1 MREGSPQTIYRKDYT
16 APEFAVDTV
25 ALHFEIHPGKTLVT
39 AELALRRTA
48 SGNAP
53 LVLDG
58 EHLSL
63 QSIAVDG
70 RALAAGEYQVT
81 DTNLVVDNLPDD
93 CRLQT
98 VVEICP
104 EENTSL
110 EGLYRSR
117 TMYATQCE
125 AEGFRK
131 ITYYLDRPDVLALFT
146 VTVDA
151 DLETCPV
158 LLSNGNL
165 QSSTTLDNGRHRTV
179 WHDPFPK
186 PCYLFA
192 LVAGD
197 LACVEDSFVTCTG
210 KDVALRVFVEAKDA
224 NYCGHAI
231 ESLKKSMRWD
241 ETVYGLEYDLDLFN
255 IVAVDDF
262 NMGAMENKSLNIFN
276 TSCVLADPDITTD
289 MGYQRIEAI
298 VAHEYFHNFSGN
310 RVTCRDW
317 FQLSLKEGF
326 TVFRDSEFTADMH
339 SRGVKRVEDVAFLRT
354 HQFAEDAGP
363 MAHPV
368 RPDSFIEIS
377 NFYTLTVYEK
387 GAEVVRM
394 LHTLLGAENFQK
406 GATLYFERHDGQ
418 AVTCDDFV
426 SAMEDASG
434 RNLGQFR
441 RWYEQAGT
449 PRLSLATDYN
459 AENQQLTLNVTQENH
474 GADEP
479 AKPPLMMPL
488 SIGLLVDGRPMLLDG
503 DRTTR
508 VLEVTEQTQQFVID
522 NVVSE
527 PVLSP
532 LRGFSAP
539 VRLSNE
545 PTPEA
550 LLTLMQGDDDSFVR
564 WDAAQSFA
572 AQVIEAASDSS
583 DIDIRF
589 IDAYGAVIK
598 SDIDPALKA
607 HTLALPGE
615 EYLADRASQRGLV
628 DVFAIRAQ
636 RQRVKSLLA
645 MHFEHEWRELFTAL
659 EIRSTYTA
667 EGAQIGARAMRH
679 LALDFLCHLPHSN
692 FESARDLFSRAD
704 NLTDRLAGARGV
716 IHHADAALRK
726 DIIEQFYS
734 DWQHQTLVINQWFS
748 VQATRPAAETVETV
762 QDLMAHEAFE
772 LRNPN
777 KLRALVGAFAG
788 SNPVAFHRQDGAGY
802 TLLADTVAQIQAVNP
817 QIAAR
822 MLTPLTRFRRYA
834 HGADQM
840 QLALQRLA
848 GLDDLSRD
856 VFEVLDRSLKG

>member
-1 MREGSPQTIYRKDYT
+1 MREGPPQTIYRKDYT
-16 APEFAVDTV
+16 PPTFAVDTV
-25 ALHFEIHPGKTLVT
+25 DLHFAIYAGKTIVT
-39 AELALRRTA
+39 AELALRRLV
-48 SGNAP
+48 SGSAP

-58 EHLSL
+58 ERLLL
-63 QSIAVDG
+63 QSIAIDG
-70 RALAAGEYQVT
+70 LDLSENQYQVT
-81 DTNLVVDNLPDD
+81 DTNLVIGDLPDN
-93 CRLQT
+93 CQLRT

-131 ITYYLDRPDVLALFT
+131 ITYYPDRPDVLALFT
-146 VTVDA
+146 VTVEA
-151 DLETCPV
+151 DLATCPV

-165 QSSTTLDNGRHRTV
+165 QSAKALDDGRHRTV
-179 WHDPFPK
+179 WQDPFPK

-197 LACVEDSFVTCTG
+197 LACVEDSFITCTG
-210 KDVALRVFVEAKDA
+210 KEVALRVFVETKDA
-224 NYCGHAI
+224 DYCGHAI

-241 ETVYGLEYDLDLFN
+241 ETVYGLEYDLELFN

-377 NFYTLTVYEK
+377 NFYTVTVYEK

-426 SAMEDASG
+426 TAMEDACG
-434 RNLGQFR
+434 RDLAQFR

-459 AENQQLTLNVTQENH
+459 VESQQLTLRVTQDNHRAEAPENL
-474 GADEP
+474 
-479 AKPPLMMPL
+479 PLMIPL
-488 SIGLLVDGRPMLLDG
+488 AIGLLVGGQPMLLDG
-503 DRTTR
+503 DSTTR
-508 VLEVTEQTQQFVID
+508 VLEVTEQTQQFVIE
-522 NVVSE
+522 NVASE

-572 AQVIEAASDSS
+572 AQVIEAVSDSS
-583 DIDIRF
+583 EIDPRF
-589 IDAYGAVIK
+589 IDAYSVLIK

-607 HTLALPGE
+607 HTLALPSE
-615 EYLADRASQRGLV
+615 EYLADRAGQRGLV

-636 RQRVKSLLA
+636 RQSVKSLLA
-645 MHFEHEWRELFTAL
+645 VRFEQEWRELFSSL
-659 EIRSTYTA
+659 EKQSAYSPV
-667 EGAQIGARAMRH
+667 GAQIGQRALRH
-679 LALDFLCHLPHSN
+679 LALDFLCHLPEPSL
-692 FESARDLFSRAD
+692 ELAQELFAQAD
-704 NLTDRLAGARGV
+704 NLTDRLAGARSV
-716 IHHADAALRK
+716 IHHAAEPLRA
-726 DIIEQFYS
+726 DIIDAFYS
-734 DWQHQTLVINQWFS
+734 GWQHQALVVNQWFS
-748 VQATRPAAETVETV
+748 VQATRPAADAVESV
-762 QDLMAHEAFE
+762 QHLMTHQAFE
-772 LRNPN
+772 WRNPN
-777 KLRALVGAFAG
+777 KLRALVSAFASG
-788 SNPVAFHRQDGAGY
+788 NPVAFHRQDGAGY
-802 TLLADTVAQIQAVNP
+802 ALLADTVAKVQAANP

-822 MLTPLTRFRRYA
+822 MLAPLTRFRRYA
-834 HGADQM
+834 HGAEKM
-840 QLALQRLA
+840 QLVLEELTAI
-848 GLDDLSRD
+848 DNLSRD
-856 VFEVLDRSLKG
+856 VFEVLDRSLNG

>member
-1 MREGSPQTIYRKDYT
+1 MREGSPNTIYRKDYT
-16 APEFAVDTV
+16 PPAFAVDTV
-25 ALHFEIHPGKTLVT
+25 SLHFDIYPGKTIVT
-39 AELALRRTA
+39 AEMALRRMTA
-48 SGNAP
+48 DVP

-58 EHLSL
+58 EQLAL
-63 QSIAVDG
+63 QSVAIDG
-70 RALAAGEYQVT
+70 RLLADREFQVT
-81 DTNLVVDNLPDD
+81 ATSLTIHDLPSS

-104 EENTSL
+104 EDNTSL

-131 ITYYLDRPDVLALFT
+131 ITYYPDRPDVLALFT
-146 VTVDA
+146 VTVEADA
-151 DLETCPV
+151 DTCPV

-165 QSSTTLDNGRHRTV
+165 QSTTRLENGRHNTV

-197 LACVEDSFVTCTG
+197 LACVEDSFTTCTS
-210 KDVALRVFVEAKDA
+210 KTVALRVYVEAKDA
-224 NYCGHAI
+224 DYCGHAI

-241 ETVYGLEYDLDLFN
+241 ETVYGLEYDLELFN

-394 LHTLLGAENFQK
+394 LHTLLGAETFQK
-406 GATLYFERHDGQ
+406 GATLYFQRHDGQ

-426 SAMEDASG
+426 TAMEDVSG
-434 RNLGQFR
+434 RDLSQFR

-449 PRLSLATDYN
+449 PKLSLTSDYN
-459 AENQQLTLNVTQENH
+459 AQQQRLTIQVEQSNH
-474 GADEP
+474 RDNEP
-479 AKPPLMMPL
+479 AKAPLMMPL
-488 SIGLLVDGRPMLLDG
+488 AIGVLVDGKPMRLEG
-503 DRTTR
+503 ESTTR
-508 VLEVTEQTQQFVID
+508 VLEVTEQVQQFVID
-522 NVVSE
+522 NVTSA

-539 VRLSNE
+539 VRLTNE

-572 AQVIEAASDSS
+572 AQVIEAAT
-583 DIDIRF
+583 
-589 IDAYGAVIK
+589 DAA
-598 SDIDPALKA
+598 DIDPRFVEAYGVLINADMDAALKA

-628 DVFAIRAQ
+628 DVFAIREQ
-636 RQRVKSLLA
+636 RQRVKRLLA
-645 MHFEHEWRELFTAL
+645 QRFEAEWRALFASL
-659 EIRSTYTA
+659 NRRMQYSP
-667 EGAQIGARAMRH
+667 EGAQIGERALRH
-679 LALDFLCHLPHSN
+679 LALDFLCHLPAPDLA
-692 FESARDLFSRAD
+692 SAYELFATAD
-704 NLTDRLAGARGV
+704 NLTDRLAGARSV
-716 IHHADAALRK
+716 IHSDDETMRRAVID
-726 DIIEQFYS
+726 QFYQ
-734 DWQHQTLVINQWFS
+734 DWQHQTLVVNQWFTVQAIRPSSNTIES
-748 VQATRPAAETVETV
+748 VQE
-762 QDLMAHEAFE
+762 LMRHDAFDW
-772 LRNPN
+772 RNPN
-777 KLRALVGAFAG
+777 KLRALVGAFAN
-788 SNPVAFHRQDGAGY
+788 SNPVAFHRRDGAGY
-802 TLLADTVAQIQAVNP
+802 ALLANMVAKIQAANP

-834 HGADQM
+834 HGTEQM
-840 QLALQRLA
+840 RAQLEGLAALD
-848 GLDDLSRD
+848 GLSRD
-856 VFEVLDRSLKG
+856 VFEVLDRSLKA

>member
-1 MREGSPQTIYRKDYT
+1 MREGSPNTIYRKDYT
-16 APEFAVDTV
+16 PPAFAVDTV
-25 ALHFEIHPGKTLVT
+25 SLHFDIHPGKTVVT
-39 AELALRRTA
+39 AELALRRITA
-48 SGNAP
+48 DVP

-58 EHLSL
+58 EQLAL
-63 QSIAVDG
+63 QSVAIDG
-70 RALAAGEYQVT
+70 RLLTDDEFQVAET
-81 DTNLVVDNLPDD
+81 SLTIHDLPSS
-93 CRLQT
+93 CLLQT

-104 EENTSL
+104 EDNTSL

-146 VTVDA
+146 VTVEADA
-151 DLETCPV
+151 ETCPV

-165 QSSTTLDNGRHRTV
+165 QSATRLDNGRHITV

-197 LACVEDSFVTCTG
+197 LACVEDSFTTCTD
-210 KDVALRVFVEAKDA
+210 KTVALRVYVEAKDA
-224 NYCGHAI
+224 DYCGHAI

-241 ETVYGLEYDLDLFN
+241 ETVYGLEYDLELFN

-276 TSCVLADPDITTD
+276 TSCVLAAPDITTD

-326 TVFRDSEFTADMH
+326 TVFRDAEFTADMH

-363 MAHPV
+363 MSHPV

-394 LHTLLGAENFQK
+394 LHTLLGAETFQK

-426 SAMEDASG
+426 TAMEDASG
-434 RNLGQFR
+434 RDLSQFR

-449 PRLSLATDYN
+449 PKLSLTSDYN
-459 AENQQLTLNVTQENH
+459 AQQQRLTIQVAQSNH
-474 GADEP
+474 RDNEP
-479 AKPPLMMPL
+479 AKAPLMMPL
-488 SIGLLVDGRPMLLDG
+488 AIGVLVDGKPMPLEG
-503 DRTTR
+503 ESTTR

-522 NVVSE
+522 GVTSE

-539 VRLSNE
+539 VRLTNE
-545 PTPEA
+545 PTPET

-572 AQVIEAASDSS
+572 AQVIETATDAA
-583 DIDIRF
+583 DIDPRF
-589 IDAYGAVIK
+589 VDAYGVLITA
-598 SDIDPALKA
+598 DMDPALKA

-628 DVFAIRAQ
+628 DVFAIREQRERVKRLLAQ
-636 RQRVKSLLA
+636 R
-645 MHFEHEWRELFTAL
+645 FEPEWRALFAGL
-659 EIRSTYTA
+659 NRQSQYSP
-667 EGAQIGARAMRH
+667 EGNQIGERALRH
-679 LALDFLCHLPHSN
+679 LALDFLCHLPVPDLN
-692 FESARDLFSRAD
+692 SAYELFANAD
-704 NLTDRLAGARGV
+704 NLTDRLAGARSLIHSDDEAMRRAV
-716 IHHADAALRK
+716 ID
-726 DIIEQFYS
+726 QFYQA
-734 DWQHQTLVINQWFS
+734 WQHQTLVVNQWFTVQAMRPAFDTVES
-748 VQATRPAAETVETV
+748 VQA
-762 QDLMAHEAFE
+762 LMTHEAFDE
-772 LRNPN
+772 RNPN
-777 KLRALVGAFAG
+777 KLRALIGAFAN
-788 SNPVAFHRQDGAGY
+788 SNPVAFHRRDGAGY
-802 TLLADTVAQIQAVNP
+802 VLLADMIEKIQAANP

-840 QLALQRLA
+840 RAQLERLA
-848 GLDDLSRD
+848 ALDNLSRD
-856 VFEVLDRSLKG
+856 VFEVLDRSLQD

>member
-1 MREGSPQTIYRKDYT
+1 MREGSPNTVYRKDYT
-16 APEFAVDTV
+16 PPAFAVDTV
-25 ALHFEIHPGKTLVT
+25 SLHFAIYTGKTIVT
-39 AELALRRTA
+39 AELALRCLTA
-48 SGNAP
+48 DVP

-58 EHLSL
+58 EQLALHSVA
-63 QSIAVDG
+63 IDG
-70 RALAAGEYQVT
+70 RLLSDSEFTVT
-81 DTNLVVDNLPDD
+81 DTCLTIHQVPRS

-104 EENTSL
+104 EDNTSL

-131 ITYYLDRPDVLALFT
+131 ITYYPDRPDVLALFT
-146 VTVDA
+146 VTIEADA
-151 DLETCPV
+151 ETCPV

-165 QSSTTLDNGRHRTV
+165 QSATQLENGRHNTV

-197 LACVEDSFVTCTG
+197 LACVEDSFTTCSQ
-210 KDVALRVFVEAKDA
+210 KSVALRVYVEAKDA
-224 NYCGHAI
+224 DYCGHAI

-241 ETVYGLEYDLDLFN
+241 ETVYGLEYDLELFN

-289 MGYQRIEAI
+289 VGYQRIEAI

-394 LHTLLGAENFQK
+394 LHTLLGAETFQK
-406 GATLYFERHDGQ
+406 GAALYFQRHDGQ

-426 SAMEDASG
+426 TAMQDASG
-434 RNLGQFR
+434 RDLSQFR
-441 RWYEQAGT
+441 RWYEQSGT
-449 PRLSLATDYN
+449 PKLSLSSDYN
-459 AENQQLTLNVTQENH
+459 AEQKRLTIQVEQSNH
-474 GADEP
+474 RDNEA
-479 AKPPLMMPL
+479 AKAPLMIPL
-488 SIGLLVDGRPMLLDG
+488 AIGVLVDGKPMPLEG
-503 DRTTR
+503 ESTTR
-508 VLEVTEQTQQFVID
+508 ILELTEQSQRFEID
-522 NVVSE
+522 NVMSA

-539 VRLSNE
+539 VRLTNE

-572 AQVIEAASDSS
+572 AQVIESAA
-583 DIDIRF
+583 
-589 IDAYGAVIK
+589 DAA
-598 SDIDPALKA
+598 DIDPRFVEAYGVLISSDMDLALKA
-607 HTLALPGE
+607 HTLALPSE
-615 EYLADRASQRGLV
+615 EYLADRAGQRGLV

-645 MHFEHEWRELFTAL
+645 QRFEHEWRALFTRL
-659 EIRSTYTA
+659 NRQTRYIP
-667 EGAQIGARAMRH
+667 EGAQIGERALRH
-679 LALDFLCHLPHSN
+679 LALDFLCHLPEPDLS
-692 FESARDLFSRAD
+692 SAQQLFATAD
-704 NLTDRLAGARGV
+704 NLTDRLAGARCV
-716 IHHADAALRK
+716 IHSDDEVARRAVIA
-726 DIIEQFYS
+726 QFYG
-734 DWQHQTLVINQWFS
+734 DWQHQTLVINQWFTLQAMRPASDTVES
-748 VQATRPAAETVETV
+748 VQA
-762 QDLMAHEAFE
+762 LMTHEAFD

-777 KLRALVGAFAG
+777 KLRALIGAFAN
-788 SNPVAFHRQDGAGY
+788 SNPIAFHRRDGVGY
-802 TLLADTVAQIQAVNP
+802 VLLADMIEKIQAANP

-834 HGADQM
+834 HGADKM
-840 QLALQRLA
+840 RAQLERLA
-848 GLDDLSRD
+848 ALDGLSRD
-856 VFEVLDRSLKG
+856 VFEVLDRSLSD